1 MTTHR
6 KQEQQSS
13 NAGVNISLL
22 DFIEMD
28 DQKQIEVHQK
38 MLNVTPDGKLPRL
51 KSQITVDG
59 LDIPTI
65 NNISFEDSHDKSLID
80 SQEENQSPCY

>member
-28 DQKQIEVHQK
+28 DQKQSEVHQK